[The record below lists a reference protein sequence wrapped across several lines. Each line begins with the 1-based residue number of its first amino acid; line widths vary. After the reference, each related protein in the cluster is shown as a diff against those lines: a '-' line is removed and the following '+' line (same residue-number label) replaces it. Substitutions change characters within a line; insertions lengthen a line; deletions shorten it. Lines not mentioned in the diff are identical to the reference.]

1 MLLQSTNLYRKLQKR
16 YSRRINLDLTRIK
29 KVLKKLKDPHLSMVN
44 PINIIGSDGKYSVL
58 TSLKYF
64 LESEKKSVTAFTSPH
79 LFDLRHRFW
88 LRNKY
93 ISISYFKKLISII
106 EKTNLNLTLFE
117 LLTCVYILAA
127 KNEKKIKYNL
137 IESGLFFKK
146 DSTNLWNRPKAQII
160 TNINF
165 QHQEWIKPKTINE
178 ICKQKVGYL
187 SKDSTI
193 YIAKQKPATLRIIK
207 KILKK
212 NPSKKIYASNWN
224 VKFLKNRIVYK
235 DKNNLIPINSKYIKS
250 RALIYNL
257 CLGIKVALD
266 LGVKKKNI
274 IKTIPK
280 IKFYGRMQYL
290 KQGKLK
296 KILNKNENLLIDGC
310 HSIASAK
317 NLNEYLRTLKEPIYG
332 IWGMQK
338 NKMPEKFIQI
348 FKNTF
353 LKIMTVP
360 IPDEP
365 NAEKAKNLSLICKKN
380 KINSSPEKNLIV
392 AIKKLTNKKR
402 KNIVIFGSLYLIG
415 HALKI
420 N

>member
-1 MLLQSTNLYRKLQKR
+1 MLSQSINLYKKLQKQ

-29 KVLKKLKDPHLSMVN
+29 KVLKKLKDPHLSIIN
-44 PINIIGSDGKYSVL
+44 PINVIGSDGKYSVL

-88 LRNKY
+88 LKKKY
-93 ISISYFKKLISII
+93 ISLPYFKKLVSII
-106 EKTNLNLTLFE
+106 ERTKLKLTLFE

-127 KNEKKIKYNL
+127 KNKKEINYNL

-146 DSTNLWNRPKAQII
+146 DSTNLWNKPKAQII

-165 QHQEWIKPKTINE
+165 QHQDWIKPKTINE
-178 ICKQKVGYL
+178 ICKQKVGYI
-187 SKDSTI
+187 SNNSTI
-193 YIAKQKPATLRIIK
+193 YIARQKPATLKIIK

-212 NPSKKIYASNWN
+212 NLSKKIYASSWD
-224 VKFLKNRIVYK
+224 VKFLKNKIIYK
-235 DKNNLIPINSKYIKS
+235 DKKNLIPINSKYIKS
-250 RALIYNL
+250 KALIYNL

-266 LGVKKKNI
+266 LGVKKSNI
-274 IKTIPK
+274 IRTIPK
-280 IKFYGRMQYL
+280 IKFYGRIQYL
-290 KQGKLK
+290 KKGKLK
-296 KILNKNENLLIDGC
+296 RILNKNENLLIDGC

-317 NLNEYLRTLKEPIYG
+317 NLNEYLKTLKEPIYG

-338 NKMPEKFIQI
+338 NKMPEEFIQV

-353 LKIMTVP
+353 LKIITVP
-360 IPDEP
+360 IPNEP
-365 NAEKAKNLSLICKKN
+365 NTIQAKDISQICKKN
-380 KINSSPEKNLIV
+380 KINSSSEENLTA
-392 AIKKLTNKKR
+392 AIKRLTSKSK